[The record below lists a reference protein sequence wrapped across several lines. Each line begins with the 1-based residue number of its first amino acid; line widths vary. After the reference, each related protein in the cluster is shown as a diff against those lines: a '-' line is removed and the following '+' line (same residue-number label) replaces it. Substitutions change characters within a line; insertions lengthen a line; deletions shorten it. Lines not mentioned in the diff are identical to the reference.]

1 MAPWLKCLLF
11 LLIVDCSSMA
21 AADWVQGATIAM
33 SGQFQPKYVGTF
45 RKVDAGMVIV
55 AGACDNRLR
64 LI

>member
-1 MAPWLKCLLF
+1 
-11 LLIVDCSSMA
+11 MA